1 MPSEGSVKREIDN
14 SIPLEDYFDKETE
27 LNEEQKKAASCLD
40 ENILVLA
47 GAGCG
52 KTKTI
57 IARAQFLIENHT
69 AAKNVHI
76 LTFTRK
82 ASAEIVQRIKSNLGE
97 KAEGLKAST
106 FHTWCMS
113 LIRKG
118 PDLFGCKDHS
128 VIDRED
134 QLSVFSFFR
143 AASRYANDPEMP
155 KAVDLLDSYSYTR
168 NVGGTFRTTL
178 EKNYPS
184 SLRLFDEIKKIIISY
199 EKRKEESKYLD
210 YDDILEVVANQ
221 IKIHPKIR
229 DWVANQQSY
238 LLVDEFQDTNPLQWK
253 LIDPLIHKINLFC
266 VGDDAQS
273 IYGFRGADFENIH
286 SFKNKISNSTVLKLT
301 KNYRSTQE
309 ILDISNWLLDQS
321 KLNYQKKL
329 VAVRGKGLRP
339 EFHTFV
345 NEWEES
351 AWIIEDLKST
361 YADGKKW
368 KENMILTRAQF
379 AARSVEKGLIEAK
392 IPYIFIGGRKL
403 FESGHIKDVLSCLRV
418 VANNKDALSWMRFL
432 KLFRGVGD
440 VKAAKLLEQLA
451 SCDDIQNCIN
461 KIKSDNTIPQE
472 ITHILQNVEK
482 TTTTK
487 NAFRESVI
495 GLSKILERKYKGSN
509 WDKRVKDFSVVEQ
522 LTEKFNTI
530 LEFIEAYLLEPIYES
545 EGGGVPIKDHVTLIT
560 IHSAKGL
567 EANRCYVISASQGV
581 YPLSRHYGQENEIEE
596 DRRVLYVALTR
607 AKDQLLI
614 TRSGNESAAS
624 LQKSETDKNDL
635 YFFADLPEELYTNK
649 DHRYADYGNIFEEM
663 EYISTN
669 KPSTNVDL
677 E

>member
-1 MPSEGSVKREIDN
+1 MSSEGSVKREIEN
-14 SIPLEDYFDKETE
+14 LTPLEDLFEKEPK
-27 LNEEQKKAASCLD
+27 LNKEQRIAASCMD

-57 IARAQFLIENHT
+57 IARAQFLIENYS

-82 ASAEIVQRIKSNLGE
+82 ASAEIVQRVKANLGE
-97 KAEGLKAST
+97 KAEGIKAST

-113 LIRKG
+113 LIRRS
-118 PDLFGCKDHS
+118 PDLFGCRDYS

-134 QLSVFSFFR
+134 QLSIFSFYR
-143 AASRYANDPEMP
+143 AASKYAKDPEMP
-155 KAVDLLDSYSYTR
+155 RASNLLDSYSYTR
-168 NVGGTFRTTL
+168 NVGGTFKKTL
-178 EKNYPS
+178 EKDYPS

-199 EKRKEESKYLD
+199 EKRKETSKYLD

-221 IKIHPKIR
+221 IKAHLKIR
-229 DWVANQQSY
+229 EWVASQQNY

-253 LIDPLIHKINLFC
+253 LINPLIHKVNLFC

-286 SFKNKISNSTVLKLT
+286 SFKNKISNATILKLT

-309 ILDISNWLLDQS
+309 ILDVSNWLLNQS
-321 KLNYQKKL
+321 KLKYQKEL
-329 VAVRGKGLRP
+329 IAARGNGSKP
-339 EFHTFV
+339 ELHSFI
-345 NEWEES
+345 NEWEE
-351 AWIIEDLKST
+351 AEWIINDLKNAF
-361 YADGKKW
+361 ADGKKW

-379 AARSVEKGLIEAK
+379 AARSVEKALIEAK
-392 IPYIFIGGRKL
+392 IPYSFIGGRKIL
-403 FESGHIKDVLSCLRV
+403 ESGHIKDVLSCLRV
-418 VANNKDALSWMRFL
+418 VANNKDDLSWMRFL
-432 KLFRGVGD
+432 KLFKGVGD
-440 VKAAKLLEQLA
+440 VKASKLLDALA
-451 SCDDIQNCIN
+451 LSNDIDDCIT
-461 KIKSDNTIPQE
+461 KLEFDTTIPGN
-472 ITHILQNVEK
+472 IAHILKVVNNAK
-482 TTTTK
+482 TTK
-487 NAFRESVI
+487 NAFREGVI
-495 GLSKILERKYKGSN
+495 GLSKILEQKYKGSN
-509 WDKRVKDFSVVEQ
+509 WDKRIKDFTVVEL

-530 LEFIEAYLLEPIYES
+530 LEFIEAYLLEPLYETI
-545 EGGGVPIKDHVTLIT
+545 GGGPSQKDHVTLIT

-581 YPLSRHYGQENEIEE
+581 YPLSRHFGQENEIEE

-607 AKDQLLI
+607 AKDQLFI
-614 TRSGNESAAS
+614 TRSGNQSAAS
-624 LQKSETDKNDL
+624 LAKSQDEKHDL
-635 YFFADLPEELYTNK
+635 YFFSDLPENLYENK

-663 EYISTN
+663 DYIST